1 MEASDSSNLP
11 EETGDVTPPPTGAPS
26 RPLTRSR
33 ADRMVAG
40 VCGGLAKYLGL
51 DSVWVRLA
59 FVVLTIVSGG
69 AALLAY
75 VVAWIVIPEGDG
87 AGAPAEAGPGGSI
100 VIGALLVVVGVGA
113 LVDRLVPWL
122 DRVFWPVVIIS
133 LGVALIM
140 WGRHRDAGT

>member
-1 MEASDSSNLP
+1 MR
-11 EETGDVTPPPTGAPS
+11 PPPTGAPA

-33 ADRMVAG
+33 SDRMVAG
-40 VCGGLAKYLGL
+40 VCGGLAEYLGL

-69 AALLAY
+69 AALLGY

-87 AGAPAEAGPGGSI
+87 VGAPPEKRPGGSI
-100 VIGALLVVVGVGA
+100 VVGALLVMVGVGA

-122 DRVFWPVVIIS
+122 DRIFWPIAIIA
-133 LGVALIM
+133 LGVALILR
-140 WGRHRDAGT
+140 GRGRDTGA